1 MTEDLSQ
8 CESSSAR
15 CYSVLHICVPL
26 DASVDQ
32 TEARNGNTGFR
43 DRRLPRRNLKGA

>member
-1 MTEDLSQ
+1 MAFESDLGQSG
-8 CESSSAR
+8 R
-15 CYSVLHICVPL
+15 M
-26 DASVDQ
+26 ASVDQ